1 MHIEHVALWTKHL
14 EELKA
19 FYERYF
25 QAEAGP
31 KYVNPTKHFESYFLR
46 FASGARLELMRM
58 PTIPPTRNDVEA
70 QFTGFIHLAF
80 STGSEAEVDALTHRL
95 RNDGYRILDGPRRT
109 GDGYYESTVL
119 DPDGNRIE
127 ITV

>member
-1 MHIEHVALWTKHL
+1 MHIEHVALWTEHL

-19 FYERYF
+19 FYEQYF
-25 QAEAGP
+25 EAEAGP
-31 KYVNPTKHFESYFLR
+31 KYVNPTKQFESYFLG

-58 PTIPPTRNDVEA
+58 PTIPPTRNDVA
-70 QFTGFIHLAF
+70 KQFTGFIHLAF
-80 STGSEAEVDALTHRL
+80 SAGSEAAVDALTERL
-95 RNDGYRILDGPRRT
+95 RKDGYPILDGPRRT
-109 GDGYYESTVL
+109 GDGYYESTTL